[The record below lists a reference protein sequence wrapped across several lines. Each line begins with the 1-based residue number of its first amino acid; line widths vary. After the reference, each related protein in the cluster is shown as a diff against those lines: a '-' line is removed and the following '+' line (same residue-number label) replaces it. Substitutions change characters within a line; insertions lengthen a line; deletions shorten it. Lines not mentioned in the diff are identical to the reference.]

1 MSALAPHEPFPG
13 ETSEKASHSPTEANS
28 ESAKPDSVNLNILS
42 PAPDGGLRAW
52 FVVAGAASIFF
63 SCLGFLNSFG
73 VFQEYYMANQLRDWT
88 PDAIA
93 WIGSLSAFIQFAAGA
108 IAGPLFDRYGVW
120 VVRPGAVLYVFSLML
135 ISICSAYWHF
145 MLVQGV
151 VTGIAMAM
159 LQLPAIAAVSQYF
172 DKRRAAAL
180 GVVISGSS
188 IGGIV
193 FPIALSKM
201 LNDSPLGFGWSVR
214 IIGFVVAPLLA
225 LSCFTVTARLPPRET
240 DFFIGS
246 AFKRPRY
253 LLLIFSLFCAMAG
266 MFTPLFFLPSYAVTR
281 GVDTTLASYLL
292 AIVNGASTFGRIV
305 PGILADKYGR
315 LNVFGLGALATGVVV
330 FCMNSAVN
338 KAGLIVYSVAFG
350 FTSGTIVSGVSA
362 AISTCTDDPREL
374 GTYMGMGMAIGSIAS
389 LIGPPVNGV
398 LVATYGGFLQA
409 SIFSGVMCFAGGV
422 TVLGTKA
429 ITPQGLFGR
438 A

>member
-1 MSALAPHEPFPG
+1 M
-13 ETSEKASHSPTEANS
+13 
-28 ESAKPDSVNLNILS
+28 
-42 PAPDGGLRAW
+42 
-52 FVVAGAASIFF
+52 
-63 SCLGFLNSFG
+63 
-73 VFQEYYMANQLRDWT
+73 
-88 PDAIA
+88 
-93 WIGSLSAFIQFAAGA
+93 
-108 IAGPLFDRYGVW
+108 
-120 VVRPGAVLYVFSLML
+120 LYVLSIML
-135 ISICSAYWHF
+135 ISICTAYWHF

-151 VTGIAMAM
+151 VAGIAMAM

-193 FPIALSKM
+193 FPVALSKM

-214 IIGFVVAPLLA
+214 IMGFVVAPLLV

-253 LLLIFSLFCAMAG
+253 LLLILSLFCVMAG

-281 GVDTTLASYLL
+281 GVDATLASYLL

-315 LNVFGLGALATGVVV
+315 LNIFGLGALATGVVV
-330 FCMNSAVN
+330 LCMNSAVSE
-338 KAGLIVYSVAFG
+338 AGLIVYSVAFG

-398 LVATYGGFLQA
+398 LVARYGGFLQA
-409 SIFSGVMCFAGGV
+409 SIFSGVICFSGGV